1 MAAAAEEYSPV
12 VAVVVEVAV
21 VVAMEAMEVLQTT
34 PVALAAAHPK
44 VLVVA
49 VVGAQ
54 VALLLA
60 VAHPLLVVVAAMLL
74 H

>member
-1 MAAAAEEYSPV
+1 VAAAAEEYSPV
-12 VAVVVEVAV
+12 VAAAAELAL

-54 VALLLA
+54 AAPFLA
-60 VAHPLLVVVAAMLL
+60 VPYPLLEVVAAMLL